1 MILQNRLSKYK
12 KAYRLVKKNCGEY
25 DGFYLLEQKAA
36 SIFGKG
42 SSSAFKKYAGKALF
56 PLLRELFSEYGTD
69 LTPDAVMRFIRLESG
84 KRHFSDGEL
93 CLLSDFLTLL
103 CIEQVALAVH
113 TDPASGEPA
122 LAGAVRFLRAL
133 SESDFDKFFRSVSE
147 NEKILCHYD
156 PLCYTAA
163 DKGTKAAIREE
174 VRRLARRHRLPD
186 AEAAL
191 LYCRERSEGP
201 SSAASGKILLPPVG
215 RFFSP
220 ASDGIIPSSPPYR
233 SPRTAFS
240 LPFSAFRPAS
250 PLGGGEADRR
260 VDPRQHRRPT
270 PFPS

>member
-113 TDPASGEPA
+113 TDPGFRRARPCGRRP
-122 LAGAVRFLRAL
+122 LPAGAL
-133 SESDFDKFFRSVSE
+133 
-147 NEKILCHYD
+147 
-156 PLCYTAA
+156 
-163 DKGTKAAIREE
+163 
-174 VRRLARRHRLPD
+174 
-186 AEAAL
+186 
-191 LYCRERSEGP
+191 RER
-201 SSAASGKILLPPVG
+201 
-215 RFFSP
+215 
-220 ASDGIIPSSPPYR
+220 
-233 SPRTAFS
+233 
-240 LPFSAFRPAS
+240 FR
-250 PLGGGEADRR
+250 
-260 VDPRQHRRPT
+260 QI
-270 PFPS
+270 F